1 MPEGIELPEH
11 HHDHGDNPLVLPV
24 SLTISILAVLV
35 AVVTLLGHRAHT
47 EELSRETQAAS
58 RWTQYQAKSIRQH
71 EAENTSDVVNLV
83 AGLDKEKGEALR
95 KKYEKQL
102 EHYASDKEDVSEQAK
117 ELEVER
123 DLAARKADR
132 FDGAEPDVLAR
143 IVGVRHDQARGPF
156 EADELFKAG
165 GADFLIGERDE
176 VQRGSWRGSWIWR
189 LQTRPSA
196 GFNTTWPAKRN
207 LYHTATAMNLVAM
220 YASSA
225 KQLGKA

>member
-1 MPEGIELPEH
+1 MAEGIELPEH
-11 HHDHGDNPLVLPV
+11 HEHSNNPLVLPV

-71 EAENTSDVVNLV
+71 EAENTSDIVELV
-83 AGLDKEKGEALR
+83 ATLDKEKGEALR

-117 ELEVER
+117 ELETER

-132 FDGAEPDVLAR
+132 FDGGEALLEIGLVICSITLLAKN
-143 IVGVRHDQARGPF
+143 RGF
-156 EADELFKAG
+156 WFAG
-165 GADFLIGERDE
+165 MLIGA
-176 VQRGSWRGSWIWR
+176 
-189 LQTRPSA
+189 A
-196 GFNTTWPAKRN
+196 GVLLA
-207 LYHTATAMNLVAM
+207 ATGL
-220 YASSA
+220 
-225 KQLGKA
+225 LLH